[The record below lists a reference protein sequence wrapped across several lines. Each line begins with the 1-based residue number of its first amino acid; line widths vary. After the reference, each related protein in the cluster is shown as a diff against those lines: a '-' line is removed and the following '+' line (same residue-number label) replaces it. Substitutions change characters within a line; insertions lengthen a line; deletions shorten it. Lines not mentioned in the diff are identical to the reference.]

1 MGLRQGRVIAV
12 SLSKEKGTPKENMP
26 AVELVADHGVRG
38 DAHAGPW
45 HRQVSLLQRES
56 IDKMTQMGFAVA
68 PGDFAENITTE
79 GIDLVSLP
87 VGTRLAV
94 GNGAVVEITQKG
106 KECHSGCAVFRR
118 VGECIMPR
126 EGIFARVLAG
136 GEVRPGDEI
145 RVIYTMGI
153 VTASDKG
160 SRGER
165 EDVSGRTIAEM
176 LRGLAWVASYK
187 VLPDDEDMIREELRR
202 LADKL
207 RVDLVVT
214 TGGTGLAPRDRTP
227 EATRAVID
235 REVPGI
241 AELIRL
247 CGMKKTP
254 AVVLTRGIAG
264 LRGKTLIINLPGS
277 PKAVRESL
285 EALMPVLP
293 HAIEVARGEAH
304 ECARGD

>member
-1 MGLRQGRVIAV
+1 MGIGRGRIVAV
-12 SLSKEKGTPKENMP
+12 SLSSEKGTPKENMP
-26 AVELVADHGVRG
+26 AIELVPDHGVRG

-45 HRQVSLLQRES
+45 HRQVSLLQQES
-56 IDKMTQMGFAVA
+56 IDKMRQKGLSVA
-68 PGDFAENITTE
+68 PGEFAENITTE
-79 GIDLVSLP
+79 DIDLVSLP
-87 VGTRLAV
+87 TGTRLLA
-94 GNGAVVEITQKG
+94 GDGAVMEITQKG

-136 GEVRPGDEI
+136 GEIKPGDQI
-145 RVIYTMGI
+145 KVLYNLGI

-165 EDVSGRTIAEM
+165 DDVSGKTIMEV
-176 LRGLAWVASYK
+176 LKDFGWVVSYR

-207 RVDLVVT
+207 RVDLVLT

-227 EATRAVID
+227 EATRAAID

-241 AELIRL
+241 AELIRSS
-247 CGMKKTP
+247 GMKKTP
-254 AVVLTRGIAG
+254 TAVLTRGIAG
-264 LRGKTLIINLPGS
+264 LRGRTLIVNLPGS
-277 PKAVRESL
+277 PAAVRESL

-293 HAIEVARGEAH
+293 HAIEVARGEAR
-304 ECARGD
+304 ECGRGA